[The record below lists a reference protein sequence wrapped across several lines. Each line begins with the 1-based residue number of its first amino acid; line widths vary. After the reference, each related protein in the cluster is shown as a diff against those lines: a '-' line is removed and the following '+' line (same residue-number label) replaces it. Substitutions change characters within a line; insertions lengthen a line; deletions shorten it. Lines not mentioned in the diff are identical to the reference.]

1 MSRTLFAFLAGMAA
15 ITAPLLSA
23 QKNTTV
29 NVTTTV
35 NDYNGSTQL
44 LTSSDDYNGS
54 GFATYSFARN
64 SVTSEIDSNGNWAL
78 YVANPRY
85 LWLSPNQPIGSQQA
99 STVPIPTAG
108 YYGGQAHG
116 ICSIAF
122 TSLGMGIA
130 YSCQL
135 GVEFDYGGL
144 TYKLAMGPALPW
156 GGPATGVASVVCN
169 QVKNNQCADWT
180 MTSAPDANGQ
190 NANVANLYYY
200 VGKTATWVYLG
211 QYSNSFLIHVTN
223 P

>member
-1 MSRTLFAFLAGMAA
+1 MAA
-15 ITAPLLSA
+15 IMAPLQSA
-23 QKNTTV
+23 QKNTSF

-44 LTSSDDYNGS
+44 LMRSDDYNGA
-54 GFATYSFARN
+54 GFATYAYAAPRSN
-64 SVTSEIDSNGNWAL
+64 VTSEIDSSGNWAF
-78 YVANPRY
+78 YVGNPRY
-85 LWLSPNQPIGSQQA
+85 LWLTPNQPIGSQPT

-108 YYGGQAHG
+108 YYEGQTHSL
-116 ICSIAF
+116 CPMAF
-122 TSLGMGIA
+122 PSLGMGIA

-135 GVEFDYGGL
+135 GVEFHYGGL
-144 TYKLAMGPALPW
+144 VYKLAMGPALPW

-169 QVKNNQCADWT
+169 QVKNNQCVNWT
-180 MTSAPDANGQ
+180 ITSAPDANGQ

-200 VGKTATWVYLG
+200 VGSTATWVFVG